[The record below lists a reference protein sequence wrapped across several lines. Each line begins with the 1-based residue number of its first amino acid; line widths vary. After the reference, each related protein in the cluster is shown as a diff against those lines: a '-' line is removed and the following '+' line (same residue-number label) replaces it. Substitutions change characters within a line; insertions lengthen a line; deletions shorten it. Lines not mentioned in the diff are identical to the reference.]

1 MNENKTVSIAKK
13 VEAFAMAFIGIF
25 FIGLGTSYFQERFLY
40 RVPRILIPIFEF
52 FGNIGLAIGL
62 MVLGIGLIYWGF
74 TKWQSVSEKK
84 KLYWIIA
91 VAGLAVGVVLANVD
105 FGSKRTSSE
114 IMEEMDTKR
123 EAQIEEVRNSG
134 DLNFSNAEVDAHI
147 AAFDSI
153 YKRYSESIENNDE
166 DAITACENEYME
178 WSVKTGNIMPKLS
191 TDEKVDL
198 ARYLAKLS
206 IQWSDLMMKK

>member
-13 VEAFAMAFIGIF
+13 VEAFAMAFIGVF

-40 RVPRILIPIFEF
+40 RVPRILAPVFEF

-62 MVLGIGLIYWGF
+62 LVLGIGLIYWGF
-74 TKWQSVSEKK
+74 TKWQSVSEKR

-91 VAGLAVGVVLANVD
+91 VAGLAVGVVLANID

-147 AAFDSI
+147 AAFDGI

-166 DAITACENEYME
+166 DAITTCENEYME
-178 WSVKTGNIMPKLS
+178 WSVKTGDIMPKLS